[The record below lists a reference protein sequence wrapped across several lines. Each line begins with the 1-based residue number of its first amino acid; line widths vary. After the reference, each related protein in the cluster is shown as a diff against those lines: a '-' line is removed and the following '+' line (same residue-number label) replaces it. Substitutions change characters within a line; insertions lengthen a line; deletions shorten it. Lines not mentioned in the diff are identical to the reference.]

1 MLVWQLMDDFEI
13 EIESNLQYWDLLSWN
28 EYEEKELED
37 VNNGTDA
44 YRNECD

>member
-1 MLVWQLMDDFEI
+1 MMDDFEV

-28 EYEEKELED
+28 EYEEKMED

>member
-1 MLVWQLMDDFEI
+1 MMDDFEI

-37 VNNGTDA
+37 VDNGKNTC
-44 YRNECD
+44 RNEYY